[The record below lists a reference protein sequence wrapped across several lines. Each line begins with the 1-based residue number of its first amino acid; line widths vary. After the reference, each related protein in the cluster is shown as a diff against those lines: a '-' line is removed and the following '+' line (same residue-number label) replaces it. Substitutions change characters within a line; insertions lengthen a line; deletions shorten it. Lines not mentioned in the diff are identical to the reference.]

1 MIQMTTPKTTYTV
14 DYPQAVEFRNKQS
27 SIFWPPEEV
36 KVGKDK
42 QDILVN
48 MTPAERHG
56 VITTLKLFTKY
67 ELIIGEEFWLTKIMQ
82 SFPRPEIQSMASLF
96 GAMEL
101 SVHAPF
107 YAKLNE
113 ELNLAT
119 DEFYNAYLEDPVLT
133 ERIEFLDKILSDDDL
148 AYSLAA
154 FSFIEGA
161 VLYSSFAFLKHF
173 QTNGK
178 NKLLN
183 VVSGINF
190 SARDEA
196 LHSEATGWLFQQYI
210 KEAGINPSEYEAK
223 AIAIGSIV
231 YEHEKAIIQKIFSE
245 GDIEGITETQLDSF
259 VKSRINICLRN
270 LGYKNLYEVTYNP
283 IAEYFY
289 KSINGYSMNDFFVS
303 VGNQYERSWTGE
315 GFVF

>member
-1 MIQMTTPKTTYTV
+1 MTTPKTTYTV

-67 ELIIGEEFWLTKIMQ
+67 ELIIGEEFWLTKVME

-119 DEFYNAYLEDPVLT
+119 DEFYNAYLEDPVLA
-133 ERIEFLDKILSDDDL
+133 ERIKFLDKILSDDDL

-196 LHSEATGWLFQQYI
+196 LHSEATGWLFQQYV
-210 KEAGINPSEYEAK
+210 KEAGIDPAEYEAK
-223 AIAIGSIV
+223 AREIGCVV

-283 IAEYFY
+283 IADYFY